1 MRGKGALLLLGVVG
15 GIAPA
20 YAQSLDTGPSA
31 SPFSIT
37 FSAASEERRR
47 GLSWSDGDPVVGAA
61 VSLPVADAFTID
73 AAVTSLGGSA
83 RHGGADAL
91 IELGAGYVTQ
101 AGAWR
106 LSAQAKY
113 LAFPGASN
121 QGYAELGAGAG
132 VLIGP
137 ASLDFSAD
145 YAPRQ
150 SAIGGDNL
158 SLAIVPS
165 LGVPGTPFT
174 VWVRLGHHSGNI
186 RDALRAQRLRPN
198 GRYWDH
204 GAGVDWLQGRWSA
217 GLRYSNSSIDG
228 PGSRHAGA
236 AVVGRLAV
244 RL

>member
-1 MRGKGALLLLGVVG
+1 MRGKGALLFFMALGAAV
-15 GIAPA
+15 PA
-20 YAQSLDTGPSA
+20 HAQSVEGGPSA
-31 SPFSIT
+31 SPLSIT

-61 VSLPVADAFTID
+61 LSVPVTDALTID
-73 AAVTSLGGSA
+73 AAVTSLSNSA
-83 RHGGADAL
+83 RHGGADAA
-91 IELGAGYVTQ
+91 IEMGAGYATQ

-113 LAFPGASN
+113 LAFPGASD
-121 QGYAELGAGAG
+121 QGYAEIGAGAG

-137 ASLDFSAD
+137 AAIDFSAD

-158 SLAIVPS
+158 SLATVAS

-174 VWVRLGHHSGNI
+174 VWARLGHHSGSV
-186 RDALRAQRLRPN
+186 RDPLRAQRLRPD
-198 GRYWDH
+198 GSYWDH
-204 GAGVDWLQGRWSA
+204 GAGVDWVQGRWSA

-236 AVVGRLAV
+236 AVIGRLAV